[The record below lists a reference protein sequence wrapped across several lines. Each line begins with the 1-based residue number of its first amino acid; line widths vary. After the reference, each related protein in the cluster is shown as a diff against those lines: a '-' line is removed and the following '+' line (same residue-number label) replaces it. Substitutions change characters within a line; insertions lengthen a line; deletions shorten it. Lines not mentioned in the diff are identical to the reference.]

1 MEIKIENKSCTKR
14 KCDKKEMEKLV
25 EVMILPSIGK
35 GTKDLYMSLIYVMIL
50 NHKWPL
56 KVPKLCRKQH

>member
-35 GTKDLYMSLIYVMIL
+35 GTEDYNTSEKIYFC
-50 NHKWPL
+50 KY
-56 KVPKLCRKQH
+56 